1 MQAYGILMILK
12 LSLITHILRM
22 VFIKILK
29 NTIRIQN
36 IKILTVF
43 HNMIA
48 DMLSNKKLNPVVTEL
63 FIRGKKLN
71 ISLVFIKQSYFTV
84 SKNIRLN
91 STHYFIMKIP
101 NKRELQ
107 QIAFN
112 HSSDIDFQDFINL
125 YKKCTAKPYSF

>member
-29 NTIRIQN
+29 NTIRIRN